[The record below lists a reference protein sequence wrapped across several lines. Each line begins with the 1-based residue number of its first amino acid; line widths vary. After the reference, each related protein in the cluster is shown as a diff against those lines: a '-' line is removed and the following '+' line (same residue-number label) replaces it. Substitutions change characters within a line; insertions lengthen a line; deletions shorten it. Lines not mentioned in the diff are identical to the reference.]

1 MVELGL
7 KLEDLLTQKGLENKS
22 KGGKVN
28 GYEAINRREAVQKS
42 DKLPESKKENLTA
55 KDKLDT
61 MEFKTMNRLSRIL
74 PKRATIQKKTRQI

>member
-28 GYEAINRREAVQKS
+28 RYEAINRREAVQKS